1 MIKQR
6 NLDNSL
12 VQWIMTQTG
21 LGPGIGEIEYVAPAT
36 STTSQYRTQLESMNV
51 SSGSISTTLATA
63 ENRLTANRND
73 IVLAM
78 PGSYTQT
85 TELAW
90 DKDHTHLLGLG
101 GPNNEGDH
109 SLSGVTFY
117 TSTTQV
123 GETMDITGDRCIFQN
138 FLIGNGGDHGDNV
151 GAVNVDGWGNY
162 FKNIKF
168 IGIIADNQVS
178 DVECGSLLID
188 RLGHFPI
195 FEDCVIGQNGWNN
208 RTQANQGH
216 LRFVGTTAPAPQNG
230 LFRRCTFLSRSDTAT
245 CAMVAI
251 PANTSLDR
259 LWTFDK
265 CIFSNF
271 GLNNANNLNQV
282 FYDASGDA
290 WNILLTDCAATGI
303 DEWQDADRG
312 ANWIGA
318 TMPIVGLGGGLVR
331 NPTAVTGN

>member
-1 MIKQR
+1 MIRKR

-12 VQWIMTQTG
+12 IQWIMTQTG
-21 LGPGIGEIEYVAPAT
+21 LGPGIGEIRYVAPAT
-36 STTSQYRTQLESMNV
+36 SATSQYRTQLESMGV
-51 SSGSISTTLATA
+51 SSGDIFTTLALA
-63 ENRLTANRND
+63 EATVIANRND
-73 IVLAM
+73 IVLIM
-78 PGSYTQT
+78 PGSYTT
-85 TELAW
+85 TAELAW
-90 DKDHTHLLGLG
+90 DKDHTHILGLG

-109 SLSGVTFY
+109 SLSGVTIY

-123 GETMDITGDRCIFQN
+123 VETIDITADRCIFQN
-138 FLIGNGGDHGDNV
+138 LLIGNGGNHATNV

-168 IGIIADNQVS
+168 IGIIADNQVTA
-178 DVECGSLLID
+178 VGAGSLLID

-230 LFRRCTFLSRSDTAT
+230 MFRRCKFLSRSDTAT
-245 CAMVAI
+245 VAMVAI

-259 LWTFDK
+259 LWTFDR
-265 CIFSNF
+265 CVFSNF
-271 GLNNANNLNQV
+271 GLNNANNLNQA
-282 FYDASGDA
+282 FYDASSDA
-290 WNILLTDCAATGI
+290 WNIVLMDCAATGI

-312 ANWIGA
+312 ANWIGS
-318 TMPIVGLGGGLVR
+318 TMPIPGLGGGLVR
-331 NPTAVTGN
+331 NPTAVVGT